1 MIFVLMCIGLIAVAA
16 ASPAAAYRYSGG
28 AHQLGDLHYFKRQLM
43 WVMLG
48 LPVMLGVSML
58 SRKWALRLALAGT
71 LLLML
76 LLALV
81 PCIGKEAHGAH
92 RWIADGGFLI
102 HHSAFLKPLFI
113 YPNARLPLLG
123 TD

>member
-28 AHQLGDLHYFKRQLM
+28 AHQLGQLHYFKQQLL

-58 SRKWALRLALAGT
+58 TRKFALRLSNGGT
-71 LLLML
+71 AAFTFM
-76 LLALV
+76 LALV
-81 PCIGKEAHGAH
+81 PFIGQAAKGAH
-92 RWIADGGFLI
+92 QWLGFGGFLLL
-102 HHSAFLKPLFI
+102 HSAFLTPPF
-113 YPNARLPLLG
+113 LLSP
-123 TD
+123 

>member
-71 LLLML
+71 LMFILLDRQSVVSGTRVSVRVALGGRSVINKNIHYKSLQL
-76 LLALV
+76 LFTNYS
-81 PCIGKEAHGAH
+81 H
-92 RWIADGGFLI
+92 
-102 HHSAFLKPLFI
+102 
-113 YPNARLPLLG
+113 
-123 TD
+123 